1 MQTEHIELE
10 SGSAEAVLEEIA
22 TYAYEQGYVEE
33 AYVDALLERERD
45 HPTGLRIDRAENPFG
60 VAIPHADPDYVREQ
74 AILLGLPEETA
85 TFRSMDDKDKHIDIN
100 AVVLLLVTETE
111 GYSAF
116 LSNLTTLF
124 QDDEFAQKVVDQ
136 DADGI
141 VELILDRAV
150 EA

>member
-1 MQTEHIELE
+1 MHTEQIDLE
-10 SGSAEAVLEEIA
+10 SDTAEAVLEELA

-45 HPTGLRIDRAENPFG
+45 HPTGLRIEREENPFG
-60 VAIPHADPDYVREQ
+60 IAIPHADPDDVREQ

-85 TFRSMDDKDKHIDIN
+85 TFRSMDDKDKEIDIN
-100 AVVLLLVTETE
+100 VVVLLLVTETD

-116 LSNLTTLF
+116 LSNLTMLF
-124 QDDEFAQKVVDQ
+124 QDDEFAQMVVEK

-141 VELILDRAV
+141 VELILERAV
-150 EA
+150 DV